1 MVVTQQLWN
10 QEVVLY
16 LCYTSPN
23 GVCTLSAQGL
33 KEECRQVRGEE
44 GGCAMGPGLLLSM
57 ELGAS
62 FRQLEEVFRSWKVDA
77 CVSFGEGKKKKN
89 PSHLS
94 HESTTLVM
102 LVESDTEKHHRY
114 SSKLFLLWGGL
125 LGWLSSSSEVFPVWF
140 SQIRW
145 KKLSVRERSAL
156 RHAFPKWRKSV
167 LIVSTFI
174 LGETLLLGIH
184 SQIVCSLPCNVQLL
198 EIFSVTVLI
207 Y

>member
-1 MVVTQQLWN
+1 MVSALFLHRDSRRSAGRWGARK
-10 QEVVLY
+10 VVVPWDQVSSCPWSWELP
-16 LCYTSPN
+16 SGN
-23 GVCTLSAQGL
+23 WKKFSGVEKWMLVCHLG
-33 KEECRQVRGEE
+33 KE
-44 GGCAMGPGLLLSM
+44 
-57 ELGAS
+57 
-62 FRQLEEVFRSWKVDA
+62 
-77 CVSFGEGKKKKN
+77 KKKKN

-94 HESTTLVM
+94 HEITTLVM